1 VHYQRPGERTTVDGL
16 PSGPTLSLNLVFG
29 PETRLVKQ
37 LIPERQVY
45 PEAWW
50 RTVRI
55 TVSHDRSREEVK
67 EAVDRSFDDMLKA
80 ILILPIQLIQMH
92 RAWQGNTLTFSLVAR
107 KGLLRTPIKGTV
119 EITDR
124 DITFDIVLG
133 FLERLIPA
141 AKARQVL
148 TNRVR
153 GLLK

>member
-1 VHYQRPGERTTVDGL
+1 
-16 PSGPTLSLNLVFG
+16 
-29 PETRLVKQ
+29 
-37 LIPERQVY
+37 VY
-45 PEAWW
+45 AEAWW

-107 KGLLRTPIKGTV
+107 KGLLSTPIKGTV

-124 DITFDIVLG
+124 DITFDIALG
-133 FLERLIPA
+133 FLERLIPT

>member
-1 VHYQRPGERTTVDGL
+1 MLRHGAEP
-16 PSGPTLSLNLVFG
+16 
-29 PETRLVKQ
+29 
-37 LIPERQVY
+37 
-45 PEAWW
+45 
-50 RTVRI
+50 VRI

-92 RAWQGNTLTFSLVAR
+92 RAWQGNKLTFSLVAR
-107 KGLLRTPIKGTV
+107 KGLLSTPIKGTV

-133 FLERLIPA
+133 FLERLIPT
-141 AKARQVL
+141 AKAREAL